1 MLTLRI
7 PRLTLLTNTSK
18 FPFAWHRFSPV
29 SFILGQWDVL
39 VVEYATQ
46 IGSRSF
52 AKGNIMR
59 LRRSGFTLIELLVVI
74 AIIAVLIALL
84 LPAVQQAREAARR
97 STCKNNLK
105 QVALALHNYHDSLM
119 VMPPGA
125 VNPGTHAQAGLPYT
139 AAGTCVNEC
148 RNITFVH
155 LILPYMDQAGL
166 WKKLDFKVPMGQ
178 AQRSGG
184 GPTTNQGAKFNRLPV
199 MNCPSDEIY
208 LDPMNI
214 AGSAHYA
221 LTNGYRASYWWPGR
235 DRLEDRNVMYTGDS
249 SAVKAMFGING
260 ACKLTDVKDGTSNT
274 MMLCETPFRKNSTN
288 YGPFWNEW
296 NYTTGIEFRGE
307 AGRLINSKCGC
318 GGGGV
323 CSLVPG
329 TNVNTPN
336 GCPLAW
342 GPGSAHLG
350 GMHVGMADGAVRFIN
365 TSILYSLAQGMVTI
379 KNREVLGNF

>member
-1 MLTLRI
+1 MLTLSISRH
-7 PRLTLLTNTSK
+7 TLLTNTSNC
-18 FPFAWHRFSPV
+18 PFAWPRFSPV
-29 SFILGQWDVL
+29 CFILGQWDVL

-46 IGSRSF
+46 IGSGSF

-97 STCKNNLK
+97 TQCKNNIK
-105 QVALALHNYHDSLM
+105 QVALALHNYHDSTQ

-125 VNPGTHAQAGLPYT
+125 VNPGTHVQAGLPYT
-139 AAGTCVNEC
+139 STCVTNC

-155 LILPYMDQAGL
+155 LILPYMDQQGL
-166 WKKLDFKVPMGQ
+166 WKKLDFTVPMGQ

-184 GPTTNQGAKFNRLPV
+184 GPATNQGAKFNRISA

-235 DRLEDRNVMYTGDS
+235 DRLEDRNVMYTGDA
-249 SAVKAMFGING
+249 SAIKAMFGING

-288 YGPFWNEW
+288 YGPFWNQW
-296 NYTTGIEFRGE
+296 NYTSGIEFKGE

-318 GGGGV
+318 PNT
-323 CSLVPG
+323 CNANPSL
-329 TNVNTPN
+329 NVEKPT

-342 GPGSAHLG
+342 GPGSAHTG